1 MQAVCLP
8 QGKTYDNYQQQSR
21 TDNKGMLYFSF
32 EGTLPIGHTLVLNTA
47 LGTLS
52 YLSKG
57 ADRPRLEIQQ
67 QFTTSEL
74 SLLLPLL
81 ELFPHYC
88 PYEVMFA
95 SFYNGAITDETVEH
109 SRQRL
114 YEALERGTW
123 DQQLRPLRN
132 VLSRTRMKLR
142 PFGIDISSILETGY
156 ILMITPRSESREIA

>member
-1 MQAVCLP
+1 MQAVHP
-8 QGKTYDNYQQQSR
+8 ATGKTQNGSQRQSKS
-21 TDNKGMLYFSF
+21 DVPEMLYFTP
-32 EGTLPIGHTLVLNTA
+32 GGLLPAGHTLVLNTA

-52 YLSKG
+52 YLTKG
-57 ADRPRLEIQQ
+57 VDRPRLVMQQ
-67 QFTTSEL
+67 QFTSSEL

-81 ELFPHYC
+81 ELFPDYC

-95 SFYNGAITDETVEH
+95 SFYNGTITDETVELC
-109 SRQRL
+109 RQRL

-142 PFGIDISSILETGY
+142 SFGIDISSILETG
-156 ILMITPRSESREIA
+156 

>member
-8 QGKTYDNYQQQSR
+8 QGKTYDDCQQQPKS
-21 TDNKGMLYFSF
+21 DNKGMLYFPF
-32 EGTLPIGHTLVLNTA
+32 QGTLPVGHTLVLNTA

-57 ADRPRLEIQQ
+57 VDRPRLEIQQ

-74 SLLLPLL
+74 SLLRPLL

-95 SFYNGAITDETVEH
+95 SFYNGTITDETVEH
-109 SRQRL
+109 CRQRL
-114 YEALERGTW
+114 YEAL
-123 DQQLRPLRN
+123 
-132 VLSRTRMKLR
+132 
-142 PFGIDISSILETGY
+142 
-156 ILMITPRSESREIA
+156 

>member
-1 MQAVCLP
+1 MQAVHLAT
-8 QGKTYDNYQQQSR
+8 GKKQFGSQKQSKP
-21 TDNKGMLYFSF
+21 DVQEMLYFTP
-32 EGTLPIGHTLVLNTA
+32 GGLLPAGHTLVLNRT

-57 ADRPRLEIQQ
+57 VDRPRLVMQQ
-67 QFTTSEL
+67 QFTSSEL

-81 ELFPHYC
+81 ELFPDYC
-88 PYEVMFA
+88 PYEVIFA
-95 SFYNGAITDETVEH
+95 SFYNGTITNETVELC
-109 SRQRL
+109 RQRL

-142 PFGIDISSILETGY
+142 AFGIDISSILETGY
-156 ILMITPRSESREIA
+156 ILIINARPDAREIA

>member
-1 MQAVCLP
+1 MQAVHPPTGKKQNDP
-8 QGKTYDNYQQQSR
+8 QKQANSDVQE
-21 TDNKGMLYFSF
+21 MLYFASR
-32 EGTLPIGHTLVLNTA
+32 GLLPAGHTLVLNKT

-57 ADRPRLEIQQ
+57 VDRPRLVMQQ

-81 ELFPHYC
+81 ELFPDYC

-95 SFYNGAITDETVEH
+95 SFYNGTITDETVELC
-109 SRQRL
+109 RQRL

-142 PFGIDISSILETGY
+142 LFGIDISSILETGY
-156 ILMITPRSESREIA
+156 ILIITARPNAREIA

>member
-1 MQAVCLP
+1 MQAVYSP
-8 QGKTYDNYQQQSR
+8 EGKTLYDSLEGYKSEVPE
-21 TDNKGMLYFSF
+21 MLYFVP
-32 EGTLPIGHTLVLNTA
+32 EELLPAGHTLVLNRK

-57 ADRPRLEIQQ
+57 VDRPRLVMQQ

-81 ELFPHYC
+81 ELFPDYC

-95 SFYNGAITDETVEH
+95 SFYNGTITDETVEH
-109 SRQRL
+109 CRQRL
-114 YEALERGTW
+114 YEALEKGTW

-132 VLSRTRMKLR
+132 VLSRTRLKLR

-156 ILMITPRSESREIA
+156 ILMITPRTESREIA

>member
-1 MQAVCLP
+1 MQAVYP
-8 QGKTYDNYQQQSR
+8 PEGITQDDSQSQSKSGVL
-21 TDNKGMLYFSF
+21 DILYFAP
-32 EGTLPIGHTLVLNTA
+32 GGLLPAGHTLVLNRA

-52 YLSKG
+52 YLTKG
-57 ADRPRLEIQQ
+57 ADRPRLVMQQ
-67 QFTTSEL
+67 QFTSSEL

-81 ELFPHYC
+81 ELFPDYC

-95 SFYNGAITDETVEH
+95 SFYNGTITDETVELC
-109 SRQRL
+109 RQRL
-114 YEALERGTW
+114 YEALEKGTW

-156 ILMITPRSESREIA
+156 MLMITSRPDSREIA

>member
-1 MQAVCLP
+1 MQAVYSP
-8 QGKTYDNYQQQSR
+8 EGKTQNDSLEG
-21 TDNKGMLYFSF
+21 DKSVVPEMLYFVPK
-32 EGTLPIGHTLVLNTA
+32 GLLPASHTLVLNRK

-57 ADRPRLEIQQ
+57 TDHPRLVMQQ

-81 ELFPHYC
+81 ELYPDYC

-95 SFYNGAITDETVEH
+95 SFYNGTITEETVELC
-109 SRQRL
+109 RQRL

-142 PFGIDISSILETGY
+142 AFGIDISSILETGY
-156 ILMITPRSESREIA
+156 ILIINAGPDVREIA

>member
-1 MQAVCLP
+1 MQAVYP
-8 QGKTYDNYQQQSR
+8 PIGKTQEDSQKRCKADVPEMQ
-21 TDNKGMLYFSF
+21 YFAP
-32 EGTLPIGHTLVLNTA
+32 EGLLPAGHTLVLNKK

-57 ADRPRLEIQQ
+57 TEHPRLVMQQ
-67 QFTTSEL
+67 QFTSSEL

-81 ELFPHYC
+81 KLYPEYC

-95 SFYNGAITDETVEH
+95 SFYNGTITDETVELC
-109 SRQRL
+109 RERL

-123 DQQLRPLRN
+123 DQRLRPLRN

-156 ILMITPRSESREIA
+156 ILMISARPDAREIA

>member
-1 MQAVCLP
+1 MQAVYP
-8 QGKTYDNYQQQSR
+8 PEGITQDDSQSQSKSGVL
-21 TDNKGMLYFSF
+21 DILYFAPA
-32 EGTLPIGHTLVLNTA
+32 GLLPAGHTLVLNKA

-52 YLSKG
+52 YLTKG
-57 ADRPRLEIQQ
+57 ADRPRLVMQQ
-67 QFTTSEL
+67 QFTSSEL

-81 ELFPHYC
+81 ELFPDYC

-95 SFYNGAITDETVEH
+95 SFYNGTITDETVELC
-109 SRQRL
+109 RQRL
-114 YEALERGTW
+114 YEALEKGTW

-156 ILMITPRSESREIA
+156 MLMITSRPDSREIA

>member
-1 MQAVCLP
+1 MQAVYSP
-8 QGKTYDNYQQQSR
+8 EGKTQNDSQEGYKSVVPE
-21 TDNKGMLYFSF
+21 MLYFVPK
-32 EGTLPIGHTLVLNTA
+32 GLLPASHTLVLNRK

-57 ADRPRLEIQQ
+57 TDHPRLVMQQ

-81 ELFPHYC
+81 ELYPDYC

-95 SFYNGAITDETVEH
+95 SFYNGTITEETVELC
-109 SRQRL
+109 RQRL

-142 PFGIDISSILETGY
+142 AFGIDISSILETGY
-156 ILMITPRSESREIA
+156 ILIINARPDAREIA

>member
-1 MQAVCLP
+1 MQAVHP
-8 QGKTYDNYQQQSR
+8 SKGKTQNDSQRLSIA
-21 TDNKGMLYFSF
+21 DVPEMLYFAP
-32 EGTLPIGHTLVLNTA
+32 EGLLPAGHTLVLNRK

-57 ADRPRLEIQQ
+57 TDRPRLVMQQ
-67 QFTTSEL
+67 QFTSSEL

-81 ELFPHYC
+81 ELYPDYC

-95 SFYNGAITDETVEH
+95 SFYNGTITEETVELC
-109 SRQRL
+109 RQRL
-114 YEALERGTW
+114 YDALDIGTW

-156 ILMITPRSESREIA
+156 ILMINARPDAREIA

>member
-1 MQAVCLP
+1 MQAVHP
-8 QGKTYDNYQQQSR
+8 HTGKTQNDSQKQPKS
-21 TDNKGMLYFSF
+21 DVPEMLYFAP
-32 EGTLPIGHTLVLNTA
+32 GGLLPAGHTLVLNGA

-52 YLSKG
+52 YLSRG
-57 ADRPRLEIQQ
+57 VDRPRLVMQQ
-67 QFTTSEL
+67 QFTSSEL

-81 ELFPHYC
+81 ELFPDYC

-95 SFYNGAITDETVEH
+95 SFYNGTITDEAVERC
-109 SRQRL
+109 RQRL

-156 ILMITPRSESREIA
+156 ILMITVRPDSREIA

>member
-8 QGKTYDNYQQQSR
+8 QGKTYDDYQQQSR
-21 TDNKGMLYFSF
+21 SDDQEMLYFSL
-32 EGTLPIGHTLVLNTA
+32 EGTLPAGHTLVLNTA

-57 ADRPRLEIQQ
+57 VDRPRLEIQQ
-67 QFTTSEL
+67 QFRTSEL
-74 SLLLPLL
+74 SLLRPLL

-95 SFYNGAITDETVEH
+95 SFYNGRITNEAVEH
-109 SRQRL
+109 CRQSL
-114 YEALERGTW
+114 YEALEGGTW

-132 VLSRTRMKLR
+132 VLSRTRMKVR

-156 ILMITPRSESREIA
+156 ILMITQRV